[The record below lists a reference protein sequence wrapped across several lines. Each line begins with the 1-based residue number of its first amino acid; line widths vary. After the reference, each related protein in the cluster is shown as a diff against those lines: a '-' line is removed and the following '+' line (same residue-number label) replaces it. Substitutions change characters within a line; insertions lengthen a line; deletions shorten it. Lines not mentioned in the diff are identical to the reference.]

1 MQALSNPAIP
11 KEYPNPKG
19 EDYSYLKL
27 NWNTRERF
35 EIEATM
41 IRKGGKITVGGVEH
55 GLGLGHHYKAA
66 MAALW
71 PHIDWILWAHMLV
84 DSLATESETSVLGPG
99 SSGKTYISAAFGVC
113 MLWVWPKDTTVL
125 MSTTTRDSLDLRVWG
140 SAMELISTAQ
150 KARRARGLEPLPGRP
165 IASKHRFTTSQEEDE
180 YLPED
185 KRDGIVGIA
194 CRVGDQWVG
203 ISNYVG
209 LKNTRVVLIADEA
222 HLMSQGF
229 LDSIANLRNNP
240 TFKLVTLGN
249 PKDPLDP
256 LGKASEPEL
265 EAGGWDG
272 YAPEK
277 KTKSW
282 RTRSGGVALQFCG
295 LDSPNYK
302 FPKGLNP
309 YKHLIT
315 PEAIEKNIRDY
326 GEDDWRVA
334 MMSYGIMPRTGAVKR
349 VIDLMMAEKGNAF
362 AKPVWAQ
369 ADKLVHVAGLDAAY
383 SGTGGDRCVLSH
395 KVFGPDIHGKILLAS
410 AEPNVI
416 VPVNPAIKETPEAQ
430 IRIFCQKFCE
440 DRGIPPENFGFDST
454 GRGSLMSEFARNW
467 SVEVIAIEFGGKAS
481 AERNCS
487 MADMR
492 KEADAYF
499 NKVTALWY
507 ASRLVMEGGQYRNLD
522 RSAVE
527 EGQLRSWD
535 QKGKSKTGDPLIQV
549 EPKGDMKKRI
559 GRSPDL
565 WDAECVA
572 LEVARIRGFNIAGG
586 FKVSIDTR
594 KTPDWLK
601 RLADKHKTSMR
612 RQELTPV

>member
-1 MQALSNPAIP
+1 MINPAIP
-11 KEYPNPKG
+11 TQYPDPKG
-19 EDYSYLKL
+19 TDYSYLKL
-27 NWNTRERF
+27 NWTTKDRF
-35 EIEATM
+35 DIEAAM
-41 IRKGGKITVGGVEH
+41 IRKGGKVVVNGKEH

-71 PHIDWILWAHMLV
+71 PHIDWILWAHLLV
-84 DSLATESETSVLGPG
+84 DALATEPEVAVLGPA

-113 MLWVWPKDTTVL
+113 MLWVYPQDTTVM

-140 SAMELISTAQ
+140 SAMELISRAQ
-150 KARRARGLEPLPGRP
+150 KMRRSHGLPKLPGRP
-165 IASKHRFTTSQEEDE
+165 VASKHRFTTSEEEDE
-180 YLPED
+180 YMPED

-209 LKNTRVVLIADEA
+209 LKNTRIALIADEA

-256 LGKASEPEL
+256 LGKSAEPSAED
-265 EAGGWDG
+265 GGWDG
-272 YAPEK
+272 YMPEK

-282 RTRSGGVALQFCG
+282 RTRNGGLALQFCG

-302 FPKGLNP
+302 FPRGVNP

-315 PEAIEKNIRDY
+315 PEGIEKNIRDY
-326 GEDDWRVA
+326 GEDGLNVS

-349 VIDLMMAEKGNAF
+349 VIDIMMAEKGSAF
-362 AKPVWAQ
+362 TRPVWAQ

-395 KVFGPDIHGKILLAS
+395 KVFGPDVNGKILIAS

-416 VPVNPAIKETPEAQ
+416 VPINPSIKETPEAQ
-430 IRIFCQKFCE
+430 IRQFCAKFCE
-440 DRGIPPENFGFDST
+440 DRGIPPANFGFDST
-454 GRGSLMSEFARNW
+454 GRGSLASEFGRNW
-467 SVEVIAIEFGGKAS
+467 SNDVIAIEFGGRAS
-481 AERNCS
+481 EERNVS
-487 MADMR
+487 LTDTR
-492 KEADAYF
+492 KENDVYI
-499 NKVTALWY
+499 NKMTSLWY
-507 ASRLVMEGGQYRNLD
+507 ASRLVMEAGQYRNLD
-522 RSAVE
+522 RNAVE
-527 EGQLRSWD
+527 EGQMRSWSIV
-535 QKGKSKTGDPLIQV
+535 KGRNKNGDPLIQV
-549 EPKGDMKKRI
+549 EPKHDMKKRI

-572 LEVARIRGFNIAGG
+572 LEVARIRGFQIAGG
-586 FKVSIDTR
+586 FKVGVEVR
-594 KTPDWLK
+594 KAPDWLK
-601 RLADKHKTSMR
+601 KLAFTHKTNMR
-612 RQELTPV
+612 RHELTPV